1 MSSIKIP
8 RQIQY
13 VSYTEK
19 NGYAWEKRI
28 AGKLLWVSLKTKD
41 VNVAQRRSVALSV
54 RYIQLKPFNLTLE
67 ALRETLR
74 AYRDGLADQAMLDV
88 LGVQN
93 CTVSQSQNIELD
105 IKEETTAPNHLIS
118 DVLEEWLA
126 DMRTEWKPRTEKLNS
141 KGVELFMEW
150 AVKQHVRYVEDVN
163 KQVVSDYKEWLL
175 TRYEAPRSRQDALIK
190 LQALFGFCVNKRD
203 WLQSNPV
210 RGMLFNK
217 IETVNTKTEIAPV
230 TYQEA
235 ISSAYVNNYKGKLKE
250 LLMILWITGMRIG
263 EANQLRPEDFREV
276 DGVRCISIN
285 TENGKTVKCDS
296 SVRNIPINSHLN

>member
-1 MSSIKIP
+1 MMNPVPWLQMTNMI
-8 RQIQY
+8 
-13 VSYTEK
+13 SYQ
-19 NGYAWEKRI
+19 G
-28 AGKLLWVSLKTKD
+28 L
-41 VNVAQRRSVALSV
+41 V
-54 RYIQLKPFNLTLE
+54 RTF
-67 ALRETLR
+67 
-74 AYRDGLADQAMLDV
+74 
-88 LGVQN
+88 
-93 CTVSQSQNIELD
+93 
-105 IKEETTAPNHLIS
+105 
-118 DVLEEWLA
+118 
-126 DMRTEWKPRTEKLNS
+126 
-141 KGVELFMEW
+141 
-150 AVKQHVRYVEDVN
+150 
-163 KQVVSDYKEWLL
+163 
-175 TRYEAPRSRQDALIK
+175 PRSRQDALIK